1 VFYTLFEDISG
12 SFQHAQKEVLDN
24 ALLNTERINVWVSI
38 YVLYVKAP
46 MHLYD
51 SVHKYTVIRILISR
65 LETSTNDSDT
75 TLTYVGLKL
84 VLLI

>member
-1 VFYTLFEDISG
+1 
-12 SFQHAQKEVLDN
+12 
-24 ALLNTERINVWVSI
+24 
-38 YVLYVKAP
+38 